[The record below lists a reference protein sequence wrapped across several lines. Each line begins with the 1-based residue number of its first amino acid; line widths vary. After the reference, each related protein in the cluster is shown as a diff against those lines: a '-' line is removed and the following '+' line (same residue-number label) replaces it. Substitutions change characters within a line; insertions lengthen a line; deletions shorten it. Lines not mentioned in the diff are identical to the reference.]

1 MAGIEKCFACQMQ
14 RIHYAK
20 QAFKPIQ
27 NVPIVALS
35 GDMRVDSPR
44 AILGVAVDGD
54 VQGRTPVYPEAGLGN
69 QAGFPF
75 LTCR

>member
-14 RIHYAK
+14 RFRYAEI
-20 QAFKPIQ
+20 AFKPIH
-27 NVPIVALS
+27 NASIAALS
-35 GDMRVDSPR
+35 GDMRGDSPR
-44 AILGVAVDGD
+44 AILGVAVEGD

-75 LTCR
+75 LGCR